1 MNLPNGHLLQNGK
14 YRLTHVVGQGGFG
27 ITYRGVWFTEVKG
40 PLGTIKTEVPIC
52 VKEYFFKD
60 YCYRDPESFEVKVHS
75 ETGRALFDKFKEK
88 LIKEAKILS
97 DVHHPHIVNVL
108 EVFEENN
115 TAYIAMEYIS
125 GNSLKY
131 MMDKEGI
138 LPEAKVLRYVHQIGE
153 ALQFVHE
160 KNILHL
166 DIKPSNI
173 LIDQS
178 GKARLI
184 DFGVSKRYDI
194 EQQETSTTMLTLSK
208 GFASIE
214 QYDNEG
220 TQSFSPCPDIY
231 SLGATMYNLLTGK
244 IPTESILRATRPL
257 PAPAKLNP
265 AISPKTEAAIIKAM
279 EIVPADRFQT
289 VSEMLAALDY
299 PEMKE
304 EEIKRDLSSPEYFE
318 EDETTIL
325 FTTRLPQS
333 KTDEGDET
341 VLNTVLNTVDAS
353 PVSKKKKRKT
363 TLISL
368 LIIIF
373 ASIGSAVALLVQR
386 NSSKATETKNIA
398 FTPEKDSFPASK
410 AMLSEVTEENSTS
423 EVVKEEPK
431 DDAETE
437 NTDIRQET
445 EEKPVSKPEVT
456 TPRTEPVKPQKE
468 PVVKDIEKTVVT
480 PPAPSAEEINAEF
493 ETLIAT
499 GKEKMAA
506 AQISSEAAD
515 FVKATEE
522 ISEAGSAFSKA
533 GKLKTTD
540 ELFDLIGECRVKQ
553 DEILLAGRKAM
564 YEEIKPFGDLM
575 IVQKKDN
582 QKYGAIDADAKERI
596 KCKYLAAYRTQQGYS
611 AFLREDELYDIY
623 DTKGVMI
630 SERLSGY
637 Y

>member
-1 MNLPNGHLLQNGK
+1 MNLPNGHLLQNRK

-27 ITYRGVWFTEVKG
+27 ITYKGVWFTEVKG

-60 YCYRDPESFEVKVHS
+60 YCYRDPDSFEVKVHS
-75 ETGRALFDKFKEK
+75 ETGRALFEKFKEK

-131 MMDKEGI
+131 MMDKEGV
-138 LPEAKVLRYVHQIGE
+138 LPEARVLRYVHQIGE

-160 KNILHL
+160 KNVLHL

-220 TQSFSPCPDIY
+220 TQNFSPCPDIY

-257 PAPAKLNP
+257 PVPRELNP
-265 AISPKTEAAIIKAM
+265 AISSKTEAAIIKAM
-279 EIVPADRFQT
+279 EIVPADRFQS
-289 VSEMLAALDY
+289 VSEMLVALDF
-299 PEMKE
+299 PEAEE
-304 EEIKRDLSSPEYFE
+304 EEIKKDISSPEYFE

-341 VLNTVLNTVDAS
+341 VLNNVDQPS
-353 PVSKKKKRKT
+353 IPKKKKRKV

-373 ASIGSAVALLVQR
+373 ASIASAWVLLVQR
-386 NSSKATETKNIA
+386 NKPVPPVVEVLNAAPKGNSDPVSETVATDIIEKNNTSA
-398 FTPEKDSFPASK
+398 VAEEEPRNGSDEKNVDNRQTSQEKPAVK
-410 AMLSEVTEENSTS
+410 SEVTTS
-423 EVVKEEPK
+423 R
-431 DDAETE
+431 
-437 NTDIRQET
+437 TDT
-445 EEKPVSKPEVT
+445 AKPP
-456 TPRTEPVKPQKE
+456 KE
-468 PVVKDIEKTVVT
+468 PTVKDIEKTVVT
-480 PPAPSAEEINAEF
+480 PSVPSEEEINAEF
-493 ETLIAT
+493 ETLIT
-499 GKEKMAA
+499 SGKSKMAD
-506 AQISSEAAD
+506 AQVSNGAAD
-515 FVKATEE
+515 FAKATEE
-522 ISEAGSAFSKA
+522 ISEAGLAFSKA
-533 GKLKTTD
+533 AKLKTTD
-540 ELFDLIGECRVKQ
+540 ELIDLIGKCKVKEE
-553 DEILLAGRKAM
+553 EILLAGRKAQ

-575 IVQKKDN
+575 IVQKKDTK
-582 QKYGAIDADAKERI
+582 KYGAIDANARERV
-596 KCKYLAAYRTQQGYS
+596 KCKYLAAYRTQQGYG
-611 AFLREDELYDIY
+611 AFVREDELFDIY
-623 DTKGVMI
+623 NTEGVMI
-630 SERLSGY
+630 SERLPDY

>member
-1 MNLPNGHLLQNGK
+1 MNLPNGHLLQNRK

-27 ITYRGVWFTEVKG
+27 ITYKGVWFTEVKG

-60 YCYRDPESFEVKVHS
+60 YCYRDPDSFEVKVHS
-75 ETGRALFDKFKEK
+75 ETGRALFEKFKEK

-131 MMDKEGI
+131 MMDKEGV
-138 LPEAKVLRYVHQIGE
+138 LPEARVLRYVHQIGE

-160 KNILHL
+160 KNVLHL

-220 TQSFSPCPDIY
+220 TQNFSPCPDIY

-257 PAPAKLNP
+257 PAPRELNP

-279 EIVPADRFQT
+279 EIVPADRFQS
-289 VSEMLAALDY
+289 VSEMLAALDF
-299 PEMKE
+299 PEAEE
-304 EEIKRDLSSPEYFE
+304 EEIKKDISSPEYFE

-341 VLNTVLNTVDAS
+341 VLNNVDQPS
-353 PVSKKKKRKT
+353 IPKKKKRKV

-373 ASIGSAVALLVQR
+373 ASIASAWVLLVQR
-386 NSSKATETKNIA
+386 NKSVPPVVEVLNAAPKGNSDLVSETVATDIIEKNNTSA
-398 FTPEKDSFPASK
+398 VAEEEPRNGSDEKNVDNRQTSQEKPSVK
-410 AMLSEVTEENSTS
+410 SEVTTS
-423 EVVKEEPK
+423 
-431 DDAETE
+431 
-437 NTDIRQET
+437 
-445 EEKPVSKPEVT
+445 
-456 TPRTEPVKPQKE
+456 RTETAKPPKE
-468 PVVKDIEKTVVT
+468 STAKDIEKTVVT
-480 PPAPSAEEINAEF
+480 PSVPSEEEINAEF
-493 ETLIAT
+493 ETLIT
-499 GKEKMAA
+499 SGKSKMAE
-506 AQISSEAAD
+506 AQVSNGAAD
-515 FVKATEE
+515 FAKATEE
-522 ISEAGSAFSKA
+522 ISEAGLAFSKA
-533 GKLKTTD
+533 AKLKTTD
-540 ELFDLIGECRVKQ
+540 ELIDLIGKCKVKEE
-553 DEILLAGRKAM
+553 EILLAGRKAQ

-575 IVQKKDN
+575 IVQKKDTK
-582 QKYGAIDADAKERI
+582 KYGAIDANARERV
-596 KCKYLAAYRTQQGYS
+596 KCKYLAAYRTQQGYG
-611 AFLREDELYDIY
+611 AFVREDELFDIY
-623 DTKGVMI
+623 NTEGVMI
-630 SERLSGY
+630 SERLPDY